1 MAAFAGTMRLEV
13 STDPSVSLRPATSAA
28 EGDLLAFDGRL
39 DNRADLAAI
48 AGLTGPLAS
57 DDARVLLEA
66 MRRSCRGCARR
77 MVGDFAFAYW
87 NPRERRLTLGRD
99 AAGARTI
106 YWHHSRHRFSFGTDI
121 GALVESAAVDP
132 NELDEDYVAGF
143 LGAHPDARVTA
154 YRSIRAVPPGHL
166 VTFAANG
173 EIDEEEV
180 WSLPPD
186 PILVSAR
193 HDEEY
198 AEESARLFIDGVRCR
213 MRSEEAVVAELS
225 GGLDSSSVVCVAN
238 HLRRVGEVQTAS
250 FSTVS
255 YIFDVS
261 HTSDESDYI
270 AAVESHCGLQGH
282 HVRESACPRFARD
295 ASTRPLHTLS
305 VLAAASGFE
314 SATCA
319 RMRALGARVLLSG
332 LGGDEVFYP
341 SHDPLPG
348 LADLWRRW
356 RFGDLHRSVLVWCA
370 ALRQSYATLA
380 WRSWRFSR
388 HQRALSLITNSGR
401 HQLVPSWIHPRLL
414 DRVRHLGERHEM
426 RLRPYSMPSVRD
438 SAAGY
443 YAALGTIA
451 DGSRQ
456 EFDVRHVTYPCLHRP
471 LVEFLHAVPFAA
483 KLRPHENRALQKR
496 ALGWALPARI
506 ATRRGKADA
515 REGLMR
521 ALRDD
526 GRDWEAFF
534 TNSEAAERQ
543 FIDPARVNAVLRRF
557 RGGIGSPEGL
567 TKAIALETW
576 LRCLRTTSAAAEAAG
591 STSEH
596 RSWPRSSRRAG

>member
-1 MAAFAGTMRLEV
+1 MAAFAGTIRLDV
-13 STDPSVSLRPATSAA
+13 STDPSCSLRPATSTA

-57 DDARVLLEA
+57 DDVGVLLEA

-106 YWHHSRHRFSFGTDI
+106 YWHHSQHRFLFGTDI
-121 GALVESAAVDP
+121 GALVDAAAVGP
-132 NELDEDYVAGF
+132 NELDEDYIAGF

-154 YRSIRAVPPGHL
+154 YTSIRAVRPGHL
-166 VTFAANG
+166 VTLGATG
-173 EIDEEEV
+173 EVDEEEV
-180 WSLPPD
+180 WSLSAD
-186 PILVSAR
+186 PIPVSAR

-198 AEESARLFIDGVRCR
+198 AEECARLFIDGVRCR

-255 YIFDVS
+255 HIFDVS
-261 HTSDESDYI
+261 RTSDESDYI

-282 HVRESACPRFARD
+282 HVRESACPRFGGAD
-295 ASTRPLHTLS
+295 ASRRTLHTLS
-305 VLAAASGFE
+305 LLAAASGFE
-314 SATCA
+314 SALCA
-319 RMRALGARVLLSG
+319 RMQTLGARVLLSG

-348 LADLWRRW
+348 LADQWRRW
-356 RFGDLHRSVLVWCA
+356 QFADLHRSLLVWSG

-380 WRSWRFSR
+380 WRSWRFGR
-388 HQRALSLITNSGR
+388 DRRALSLITNTGR
-401 HQLVPSWIHPRLL
+401 HQLVPSWVHPRLL
-414 DRVRHLGERHEM
+414 DRVQHLGERHEA
-426 RLRPYSMPSVRD
+426 RLRPYAMPSVRD

-443 YAALGTIA
+443 YAAIGAIA

-456 EFDVRHVTYPCLHRP
+456 EFDVRQVTYPCLHRP
-471 LVEFLHAVPFAA
+471 LVEFLHAVPFGA

-506 ATRRGKADA
+506 ATRQGKADG
-515 REGLMR
+515 REALMR

-534 TNSEAAERQ
+534 AHSEAADRQ
-543 FIDPARVNAVLRRF
+543 FIDPARLNGVLRRF

-576 LRCLRTTSAAAEAAG
+576 LRSLRAAG
-591 STSEH
+591 SRSEH